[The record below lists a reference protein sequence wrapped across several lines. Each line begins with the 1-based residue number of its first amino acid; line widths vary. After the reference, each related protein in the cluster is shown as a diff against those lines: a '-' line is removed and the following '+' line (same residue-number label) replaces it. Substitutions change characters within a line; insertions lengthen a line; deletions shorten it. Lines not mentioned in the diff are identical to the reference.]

1 MHRAGTVMRTLKLP
15 CEGVSPEALAREAW
29 PQAVGKRIAGHAR
42 LVGYADGRL
51 TIEVADPVWLEHLR
65 TMSGH
70 IVARLQ
76 QIAGRDAVSWLEFR
90 PGVPRREPRRS
101 ETPRAADDADGIA
114 DPVLRRLY
122 KASRS
127 RPA

>member
-1 MHRAGTVMRTLKLP
+1 MRALKLP
-15 CEGVSPEALAREAW
+15 CEGVSPEEVARVAW

-42 LVGYADGRL
+42 VVGFAEGRL
-51 TIEVADPVWLEHLR
+51 VVEVADSVWLEHLR

-76 QIAGRDAVSWLEFR
+76 QIAGRDIVSRVEFR
-90 PGVPRREPRRS
+90 PGVPRREPQRS
-101 ETPRAADDADGIA
+101 QTPRAVADDADGIA

-127 RPA
+127 RSA